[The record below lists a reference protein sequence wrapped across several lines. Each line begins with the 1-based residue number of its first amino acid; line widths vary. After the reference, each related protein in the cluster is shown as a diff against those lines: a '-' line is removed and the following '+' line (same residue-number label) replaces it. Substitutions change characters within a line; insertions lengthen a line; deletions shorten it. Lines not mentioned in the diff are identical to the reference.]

1 MNDFEKM
8 IQAKPEV
15 AVETIA
21 NQLMEIEQLNAD
33 NKRLKEA
40 YDHAIDGLSQVIK
53 ALNGTDSAFKTT
65 ISKLTEQIAECEL
78 KLKGGK

>member
-21 NQLMEIEQLNAD
+21 NQLMEIEQLQAD
-33 NKRLKEA
+33 LKDMTTNRDKHRFANEQLQAENKR
-40 YDHAIDGLSQVIK
+40 
-53 ALNGTDSAFKTT
+53 
-65 ISKLTEQIAECEL
+65 
-78 KLKGGK
+78 